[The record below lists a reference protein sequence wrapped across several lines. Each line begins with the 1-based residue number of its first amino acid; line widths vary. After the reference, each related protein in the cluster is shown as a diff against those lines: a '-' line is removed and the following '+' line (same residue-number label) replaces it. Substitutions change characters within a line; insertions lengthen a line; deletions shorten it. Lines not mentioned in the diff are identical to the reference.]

1 MFSKSGWKFS
11 IDAGGTFTDLVA
23 QFPDGSIVTHK
34 ILSSGVIKGQI
45 QQIADSCLTDTS
57 RIGDPDNVWR
67 GYKFTIKHP
76 TAPPFSSTV
85 VSSSGMTGELQFS
98 EEIPDFLLGSTY
110 ELTSDEQA
118 PVIGIRYLLR
128 LDRLA
133 PIPPLDLRLGT
144 TRGTNALLER
154 RGARCAYITTAGFRD
169 ALIIGHQDRPRL
181 FDLNIQKPL
190 PLHERVIEIDER
202 ISAEGEI
209 IQPIDLG
216 KASESL
222 QKLREYKIDSIAIC
236 LLHAWRNPAHE
247 QQLGALAHELGFME
261 ISLSH
266 EVSPV
271 LGLIARGDTTL
282 VNAYLNPVLGTYLDS
297 IRTSLPGSSIKLM
310 SSSGG
315 LVSADHF
322 RGKDS
327 ILSGPAG
334 GVVGLAEIARLRG
347 FSKIIGFDMGGTSTD
362 VCRYDGQFHR
372 EFETTKA
379 GVRLATPML
388 AIETVAAGGGSICHF
403 DGVRLQVGPQSAGA
417 NPGPCCYG
425 NDGPLTITDMNVI
438 TGRVLPQHF
447 PFALDIES
455 VRKKL
460 ATLCQQIADSSL
472 AQNFT
477 PEDLAEG
484 FLEIANIRMARA
496 IRKVSAARG
505 YDPAE
510 HVLVSFGGAGGQ
522 HACSIANELGI
533 QKIIIH
539 PLAGL
544 FSAYGIGCGDQRQI
558 ESQSVLQ
565 PLQEITESELTDQF
579 LFLEQTAQKALRDQG
594 VEPNQFDTAEFSL
607 DMRYAGTETPLTISQ
622 PEDGDFSKAF
632 RQEFHTRFGYSR
644 PEQPI
649 EVATARAE
657 VIAKTPR
664 FNSTNTETNH
674 PEMNQKQAIDS
685 QTHNIFINGSWQSA
699 QVYDLHQIPPGLEI
713 SGPAILLEKH
723 STILIAPAFRSVI
736 DEARLLTITP
746 IESNQTT
753 QKTNSLSE
761 KTSPILLELFHNHFA
776 SIAEQMGET
785 LRQTAQSVNVKERLD
800 YSCAVFDRSGALI
813 ANAPHVP
820 VHLGAMGETVKHLL
834 AEFPAMQAGDA
845 YITNDPYRG
854 GSHLPDVTIVTP
866 MFSGTEQKQ
875 QFLVASRAH
884 HAEIGGITPGSMPP
898 FSKTLAEEG
907 VVIRPSRLLS
917 AEADFFEELRSL
929 LSSGKYPSRKVE
941 ENLADMRAQLAANQV
956 GVRLLEQLTQEHSSE
971 LVNHYVTQIRRA
983 AAEKT
988 RLSLDRLPQ
997 EQMTFTDHLDDGSP
1011 IKVLITRTSERV
1023 TVDFTGTGPVLKS
1036 NLNANRAIVT
1046 AAVLYVFRCLIDEDI
1061 PLNSGVLDMIDIILP
1076 ECLLNPPGNSD
1087 PALCPAVVGGN
1098 VETSQR
1104 VVDVLL
1110 GALQLAAASQG
1121 TMNNLTFGDQ
1131 TFGYYETICGGS
1143 GATPQANGCDAVH
1156 THMTNTRLTD
1166 VEILEHRYP
1175 IRVIQHAIRNNSGGI
1190 GEHCGGNGLIREL
1203 EFLQPLSATLLAQRR
1218 KTFLPFGLQG
1228 GGSGQAGR
1236 TTWSQSEAGR
1246 SQELEGCFAIQV
1258 KPGDR
1263 LKIETPGGG
1272 GWGTAE
1278 PMSIDGMNQTRAS
1291 D

>member
-1 MFSKSGWKFS
+1 MSSKSGWKFS

-23 QFPDGSIVTHK
+23 QRPDGSIVTHK
-34 ILSSGVIKGQI
+34 ILSSGAVKGQI
-45 QQIADSCLTDTS
+45 QQLADSCLTDKS

-67 GYKFTIKHP
+67 GYTFTIKHP
-76 TAPPFSSTV
+76 TDQPYCSTV

-98 EEIPDFLLGSTY
+98 VEIPDSLLGSNY

-118 PVIGIRYLLR
+118 PVIGIRYLLG
-128 LDRLA
+128 LDRHA

-154 RGARCAYITTAGFRD
+154 RGARCGYITTAGFRD

-190 PLHERVIEIDER
+190 PLHESVIEIDER

-209 IQPIDLG
+209 IQAIDLNTC
-216 KASESL
+216 SEL
-222 QKLREYKIDSIAIC
+222 LLELRDQKIDSIAIC

-247 QQLGALAHELGFME
+247 QQLGSLARELGFTE

-266 EVSPV
+266 EVSPAI
-271 LGLIARGDTTL
+271 GLIARGDTTL
-282 VNAYLNPVLGTYLDS
+282 VNAYLNPVLRTYLDS
-297 IRTSLPGSSIKLM
+297 IRASLPGSTIKLM

-322 RGKDS
+322 GGKDS

-347 FSKIIGFDMGGTSTD
+347 IPKIIGFDMGGTSTD

-447 PFALDIES
+447 PFSLDVAA
-455 VRKKL
+455 VRTKL
-460 ATLCQQIADSSL
+460 ETLCQQIANSTL

-477 PEDLAEG
+477 PEKLAEG

-505 YDPAE
+505 YDPAD

-522 HACSIANELGI
+522 HACSIAKELGI
-533 QKIIIH
+533 QKIVIH

-558 ESQSVLQ
+558 ESQSILKL
-565 PLQEITESELTDQF
+565 LQEITKSELTNQ
-579 LFLEQTAQKALRDQG
+579 LLILERTAQKALRDQG

-622 PEDGDFSKAF
+622 PEDEDFSQAF

-649 EVATARAE
+649 EVVTARAE

-674 PEMNQKQAIDS
+674 PEMNKTQAIDS

-713 SGPAILLEKH
+713 IGPAILLEKH
-723 STILIAPAFRSVI
+723 STILIAPAFRAVI
-736 DEARLLTITP
+736 DEERLLTITP
-746 IESNQTT
+746 VEATHSTRNTISPT
-753 QKTNSLSE
+753 E

-800 YSCAVFDRSGALI
+800 YSCAVFDRTGALI

-834 AEFPAMQAGDA
+834 AEFSAMQPGDA
-845 YITNDPYRG
+845 YITNDPYQG
-854 GSHLPDVTIVTP
+854 GSHLPDVTVVTP
-866 MFSGTEQKQ
+866 MFSGIEKKL

-907 VVIRPSRLLS
+907 VVIRPFRLLS

-941 ENLADMRAQLAANQV
+941 ENLADVRAQLAANQV
-956 GVRLLEQLTQEHSSE
+956 GVRLLEQLTHEHSTE
-971 LVNHYVTQIRRA
+971 LVNHYVTQIRRT

-1011 IKVLITRTSERV
+1011 IKVSITRTSERV

-1076 ECLLNPPGNSD
+1076 ECLLNPPGNPD

-1121 TMNNLTFGDQ
+1121 TMNNLTFGDK

-1143 GATPQANGCDAVH
+1143 GATSQANGCDAVH

-1175 IRVIQHAIRNNSGGI
+1175 IRVIQHAIRKNSGGK
-1190 GEHCGGNGLIREL
+1190 GKQRGGNGLIREL

-1218 KTFLPFGLQG
+1218 KSYLPFGIQG
-1228 GGSGQAGR
+1228 GGTGQAGQ
-1236 TTWSQSEAGR
+1236 TTWYQSHDDSSE
-1246 SQELEGCFAIQV
+1246 ELEGCFAIQV

-1272 GWGTAE
+1272 GWGKSPGE
-1278 PMSIDGMNQTRAS
+1278 PSQS
-1291 D
+1291 